1 MLKTIVEF
9 KFDDYQLYDQKTY
22 ADEGGILVQKT
33 EDIAQYIFSI
43 LKNRYHLNVELYSE
57 SWGWEIEI
65 PLAEITMYLGI
76 SVYEEYSNGFAIFI
90 SPNTPI
96 LRKFLFRKIDITH
109 HIMVLQNYINII
121 LKSHPGIYEVM
132 WWEENEFRCVATN

>member
-121 LKSHPGIYEVM
+121 LKSHPGIYDVM

>member
-57 SWGWEIEI
+57 TWGWEIEI

-109 HIMVLQNYINII
+109 HIMMLQNYINII
-121 LKSHPGIYEVM
+121 LKSHPGIYDVM

>member
-22 ADEGGILVQKT
+22 ADEGSILVQKT

-121 LKSHPGIYEVM
+121 LKSHPSIYDVM

>member
-57 SWGWEIEI
+57 SWGWQIEI

-76 SVYEEYSNGFAIFI
+76 SVYEEYGNGFAIFI

-121 LKSHPGIYEVM
+121 LKSHPGIYDVM

>member
-9 KFDDYQLYDQKTY
+9 KFDDYQLYSQKTH
-22 ADEGGILVQKT
+22 ADDGGILVQKT

-43 LKNRYHLNVELYSE
+43 LKNRYHLNIELYSE
-57 SWGWEIEI
+57 KWGWQIEI
-65 PLAEITMYLGI
+65 PLPEITMCLGI

-96 LRKFLFRKIDITH
+96 LRKFLFRKLDITH

-121 LKSHPGIYEVM
+121 LKSHPGIYDVM
-132 WWEENEFRCVATN
+132 WWEENEFRCVAAD

>member
-43 LKNRYHLNVELYSE
+43 LKNRYHLNVELCSE

-76 SVYEEYSNGFAIFI
+76 SVYEEYGNGFAIFI

-121 LKSHPGIYEVM
+121 LKSHPGIYDVM

>member
-57 SWGWEIEI
+57 TWGWGIEI

-109 HIMVLQNYINII
+109 HIMMLQNYINII
-121 LKSHPGIYEVM
+121 LKSHPGIYDVM

>member
-9 KFDDYQLYDQKTY
+9 KFDDYQRYDQKKHS
-22 ADEGGILVQKT
+22 DEEGILVQKT

-43 LKNRYHLNVELYSE
+43 LKNRYHLNIELYSE
-57 SWGWEIEI
+57 NWGWQIEI
-65 PLAEITMYLGI
+65 PLPEITMYLGI

-96 LRKFLFRKIDITH
+96 LRKFLFRKLDITH
-109 HIMVLQNYINII
+109 HIMLLQNYINLI
-121 LKSHPGIYEVM
+121 LKSHPGIYDVQ
-132 WWEENEFRCVATN
+132 WWEENEFRCVAVN

>member
-9 KFDDYQLYDQKTY
+9 KFDDYQLNNQKTH
-22 ADEGGILVQKT
+22 ADDGGILVQKT

-43 LKNRYHLNVELYSE
+43 LKNRYHLNIELYSE
-57 SWGWEIEI
+57 KWGWQIEI
-65 PLAEITMYLGI
+65 PLPEITMYLGI

-96 LRKFLFRKIDITH
+96 LRKFLFRKLDITH

-121 LKSHPGIYEVM
+121 LKSHPGIYDVM
-132 WWEENEFRCVATN
+132 WWEENEFRCVAAD

>member
-65 PLAEITMYLGI
+65 SLSEITMYLGI

-121 LKSHPGIYEVM
+121 LKSHPGIFDVM

>member
-9 KFDDYQLYDQKTY
+9 KFDDYQLYEQKTY
-22 ADEGGILVQKT
+22 FNEGGVLVQKT

-57 SWGWEIEI
+57 NWGWQIEI
-65 PLAEITMYLGI
+65 PLPEITMYLGI
-76 SVYEEYSNGFAIFI
+76 SVYEEHSNGFAIFI

-96 LRKFLFRKIDITH
+96 LRKFLFRKLDITH

-121 LKSHPGIYEVM
+121 LRSHPGIYDVL
-132 WWEENEFRCVATN
+132 WWEENEFRCLAVN

>member
-22 ADEGGILVQKT
+22 ADEGSILVQKT

-121 LKSHPGIYEVM
+121 LKSHPGIYDVM
-132 WWEENEFRCVATN
+132 WWEENEFRCVAKN

>member
-9 KFDDYQLYDQKTY
+9 KFDDYQLNNQKTH
-22 ADEGGILVQKT
+22 ADDGGILVQKT

-43 LKNRYHLNVELYSE
+43 LKNRYHLNIELYSE
-57 SWGWEIEI
+57 KWGWQIEI
-65 PLAEITMYLGI
+65 PLPEITMYLGI

-96 LRKFLFRKIDITH
+96 LRKFLFRKLDITH

-121 LKSHPGIYEVM
+121 LKSHPGIYDVM

>member
-9 KFDDYQLYDQKTY
+9 KFDDYQLDEQKIHSN
-22 ADEGGILVQKT
+22 EGGILVQKT

-43 LKNRYHLNVELYSE
+43 LRNRYHLNVELYSE
-57 SWGWEIEI
+57 NWGWQIEI
-65 PLAEITMYLGI
+65 PLPEITMYLGI
-76 SVYEEYSNGFAIFI
+76 SVYEEYRNGFAIFI

-121 LKSHPGIYEVM
+121 LKSHPGIYDVM
-132 WWEENEFRCVATN
+132 WWRENEFRCVAAS

>member
-57 SWGWEIEI
+57 TWGWEIEI

-121 LKSHPGIYEVM
+121 LKSHPGIYDVM

>member
-9 KFDDYQLYDQKTY
+9 KFDDYQRYDQKTY
-22 ADEGGILVQKT
+22 SDEEGILVQKT

-43 LKNRYHLNVELYSE
+43 LKNRYHLNIELYSE
-57 SWGWEIEI
+57 NWGWQIVI
-65 PLAEITMYLGI
+65 PLPEKTMYLGI

-96 LRKFLFRKIDITH
+96 LRKFLFRKLDITH
-109 HIMVLQNYINII
+109 HIMLLQNYINLI
-121 LKSHPGIYEVM
+121 LKSHPGIYDVQ
-132 WWEENEFRCVATN
+132 WWEENEFRCVAMT

>member
-22 ADEGGILVQKT
+22 ADEGSILVQKT

-109 HIMVLQNYINII
+109 HIMMLQNYINII
-121 LKSHPGIYEVM
+121 LKSHPGIYDVM

>member
-76 SVYEEYSNGFAIFI
+76 SVYEEYSYGFAIFI

-121 LKSHPGIYEVM
+121 LKSHPGIYDVM

>member
-65 PLAEITMYLGI
+65 SLAEITMYLGI

-121 LKSHPGIYEVM
+121 LKSHPGIYDVM

>member
-43 LKNRYHLNVELYSE
+43 LKNRYHLNVELYTE

-121 LKSHPGIYEVM
+121 LKSHPGIYDVM

>member
-109 HIMVLQNYINII
+109 HIMVLQNYINIT
-121 LKSHPGIYEVM
+121 LKSHPGIYDVM

>member
-22 ADEGGILVQKT
+22 ADEGSILVQKT

-109 HIMVLQNYINII
+109 HIMMLQNYINII
-121 LKSHPGIYEVM
+121 LKSHPGIYDVM
-132 WWEENEFRCVATN
+132 WWEENEFRCVGTN

>member
-121 LKSHPGIYEVM
+121 LKAHPGIYDVM

>member
-96 LRKFLFRKIDITH
+96 LRKFLFKKIDITH

-121 LKSHPGIYEVM
+121 LKSHPGIYDVM

>member
-1 MLKTIVEF
+1 MLKTVVEF
-9 KFDDYQLYDQKTY
+9 KFDDYQSYGRKIHSN
-22 ADEGGILVQKT
+22 EGGVLVQKT

-57 SWGWEIEI
+57 NWGWQIEI
-65 PLAEITMYLGI
+65 PLPEITMYLGI
-76 SVYEEYSNGFAIFI
+76 SVYKEYSNGFAVFI

-96 LRKFLFRKIDITH
+96 LRKFLFRKLDITH

-121 LKSHPGIYEVM
+121 LKSHPGIYDVL
-132 WWEENEFRCVATN
+132 WWQENEFRCLAVS

>member
-9 KFDDYQLYDQKTY
+9 KFDDYQLYDQKSY
-22 ADEGGILVQKT
+22 ANEGGILVQKT

-121 LKSHPGIYEVM
+121 LKSHPGIYDVM

>member
-22 ADEGGILVQKT
+22 TDEGGILVQKT

-109 HIMVLQNYINII
+109 HTMVLQNYINII
-121 LKSHPGIYEVM
+121 LKSHPGIYDVM

>member
-43 LKNRYHLNVELYSE
+43 LKNRYHLDVELYSE

-121 LKSHPGIYEVM
+121 LKSHPGIYDVM

>member
-9 KFDDYQLYDQKTY
+9 KFDDYQRYDQKTY
-22 ADEGGILVQKT
+22 SDEGGVLVQKT

-43 LKNRYHLNVELYSE
+43 LKNRYNLNIELYSE
-57 SWGWEIEI
+57 NWGWKIEI
-65 PLAEITMYLGI
+65 PLPEITMYLGI

-96 LRKFLFRKIDITH
+96 LRKFLFRKLDITH
-109 HIMVLQNYINII
+109 HIMLLQNYINLI
-121 LKSHPGIYEVM
+121 LKSHPGIYDVQ
-132 WWEENEFRCVATN
+132 WWEENEFRCVAMT

>member
-33 EDIAQYIFSI
+33 EDIAQYIFCI

-121 LKSHPGIYEVM
+121 LKSHPGIYDVM

>member
-43 LKNRYHLNVELYSE
+43 LKNRYHLNVELYSG

-121 LKSHPGIYEVM
+121 LKSHPGIFDVM

>member
-57 SWGWEIEI
+57 SCGWEIEI

-121 LKSHPGIYEVM
+121 LKSHPGIFDVM
-132 WWEENEFRCVATN
+132 WWEENEFRCVAPN

>member
-9 KFDDYQLYDQKTY
+9 RFDDYQLYDQKTY

-57 SWGWEIEI
+57 TWGWEIEI

-109 HIMVLQNYINII
+109 HIMMLQNYINII
-121 LKSHPGIYEVM
+121 LKSHPGIYDVM

>member
-22 ADEGGILVQKT
+22 VDEGGILVQKT

-57 SWGWEIEI
+57 TWGWEIEI

-109 HIMVLQNYINII
+109 HIMMLQNYINII
-121 LKSHPGIYEVM
+121 LKSHPGIYDVM

>member
-57 SWGWEIEI
+57 KWGWQIEI
-65 PLAEITMYLGI
+65 PLPEITMYLGI

-96 LRKFLFRKIDITH
+96 LRKFLFRKLDITH

-121 LKSHPGIYEVM
+121 LKSHPGIYDVT
-132 WWEENEFRCVATN
+132 WWEENEFRCVAAD